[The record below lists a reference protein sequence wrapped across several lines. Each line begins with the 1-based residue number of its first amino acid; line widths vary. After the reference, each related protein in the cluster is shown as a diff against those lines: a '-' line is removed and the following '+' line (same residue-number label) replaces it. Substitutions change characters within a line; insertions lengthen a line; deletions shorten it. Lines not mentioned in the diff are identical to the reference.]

1 VDGGIDKEDGKMKIE
16 IRNRYD
22 NKIILCGEYKNIKDC
37 LEKNRGAYLGGTDL
51 GGADLRGA
59 YLRGADLRGA
69 NLGVTD
75 LGGADLRG
83 ADLGGV
89 KNYYN
94 SHDFAVEIIRRQPI
108 ETFTEEEWAIIGKII
123 IHRICWEDKK
133 KDYKNSITIF
143 EKLTKLGFNEY
154 EDKYKEKDQ

>member
-1 VDGGIDKEDGKMKIE
+1 MKIE

-22 NKIILCGEYKNIKDC
+22 NEIILCGEYKNIKDC
-37 LEKNRGAYLGGTDL
+37 LEKNRGAYLGGADL

-59 YLRGADLRGA
+59 YLGGADLRGAYLGGTDLRGA

-75 LGGADLRG
+75 LGSADLRG
-83 ADLGGV
+83 AYLGGV

-154 EDKYKEKDQ
+154 EDKYKEKNK